1 MKKVALLTILCVS
14 CTLFAKSDTLTFIGT
29 GPNQTDGVYTVPY
42 YLSPNGGTPQEMM
55 CLSFDKEITQ
65 GETWQAV
72 KVPVTTISEQKAA
85 WLYEDALTNS
95 ANAIQDQLAAWY
107 LFDNQTPMTTESET
121 QLSKAT
127 IGDYSQFVLYVPT
140 GAPTGYGFPQTFIS
154 EAPAP
159 EPWSLLMLGTGLLCL
174 RLLPVQKLKK
184 LG

>member
-1 MKKVALLTILCVS
+1 MKKVALLTVLYVS
-14 CTLFAKSDTLTFIGT
+14 CTFFVLADTLTLTGT
-29 GPNQTDGVYTVPY
+29 GSNQTDGVYAVPY
-42 YLSPNGGTPQEMM
+42 YLSLNGGASREMM
-55 CLSFDKEITQ
+55 CLSFDKEISV
-65 GETWQAV
+65 GETWNV
-72 KVPVTTISEQKAA
+72 TEVPITTPLEQQAA
-85 WLYEDALTNS
+85 WLYEDVLTNP
-95 ANAIQDQLAAWY
+95 ANAIPDQLAAWY
-107 LFDNQTPMTTESET
+107 LFDNQTPMTIESET

-159 EPWSLLMLGTGLLCL
+159 EPWPLLMLGTGLLCL